1 MGSLYLEYMTDGK
14 VRQAKATAE
23 APSLIELRGKVD
35 KKELEEQVNKIKK
48 AQEAQFEEYL
58 QDKEARNK
66 KAFAVLDVN
75 GDGKLQE
82 QEVVDALTLG
92 HDKYWELH
100 EALGLMSE
108 TEKRLWQAGALKS
121 ETAKRPPPPM
131 PPPHIRGGPPP
142 PMPPP
147 HIRGDRG

>member
-1 MGSLYLEYMTDGK
+1 MTDGK

-131 PPPHIRGGPPP
+131 PPPHIRG
-142 PMPPP
+142 
-147 HIRGDRG
+147 DRD